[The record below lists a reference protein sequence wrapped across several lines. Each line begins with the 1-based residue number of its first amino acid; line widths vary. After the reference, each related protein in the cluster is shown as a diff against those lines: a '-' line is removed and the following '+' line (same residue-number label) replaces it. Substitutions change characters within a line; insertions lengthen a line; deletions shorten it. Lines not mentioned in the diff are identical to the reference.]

1 MRLLRA
7 LALAVLLLPAAA
19 PSRAQPAAA
28 PVLARHVT
36 DTTGTLSAEQ
46 IAALEAP
53 LAALEKRKGSQ
64 LAVYMTG
71 SLDGASIEQAALAVA
86 ERNALGRAKADDGV
100 LLFIAKDD
108 RKVRIE
114 VGYGLEGA
122 IPDAKA
128 GRIIREYLTPHFREG
143 DYFGGIQSA
152 TGALAGLIDGE
163 DLPPPLVEER
173 QSRQMPGG
181 LFAVFLGFFIGLVA
195 AGTRLKPVFLRRS
208 GAGLVAGGLG
218 FLLLSTLGSGLL
230 AAFVAFLVA
239 SSGPARFSSG
249 RGSWGSFP
257 GGGSGWGGGG
267 GFGGGGWGGGGGGFG
282 GGGASGGW

>member
-1 MRLLRA
+1 MRLSR
-7 LALAVLLLPAAA
+7 ALAVLVLLLSAAG
-19 PSRAQPAAA
+19 PLRAQPAGA
-28 PVLARHVT
+28 PVLTQHVT

-53 LAALEKRKGSQ
+53 LAALEKRTGSQ

-86 ERNALGRAKADDGV
+86 ERNALGRAKVDDGV

-122 IPDAKA
+122 IPDAKS
-128 GRIIREYLTPHFREG
+128 GRIIREYLTPHFRDG
-143 DYFGGIQSA
+143 DYFGGIQAA
-152 TGALAGLIDGE
+152 TQALSGLIDGE

-173 QSRQMPGG
+173 RNRQMPGG

-218 FLLLSTLGSGLL
+218 FVLLSTLGSGIL
-230 AAFVAFLVA
+230 AAVVAFLVA

>member
-1 MRLLRA
+1 MRLLCA

-19 PSRAQPAAA
+19 SLRAQPASA
-28 PVLARHVT
+28 PALARHVT

-53 LAALEKRKGSQ
+53 LAELEKRKGSQ

-71 SLDGASIEQAALAVA
+71 SLDGVPIEEAALAVA
-86 ERNALGRAKADDGV
+86 ERNALGRAKVDDGL

-152 TGALAGLIDGE
+152 TGALAGLIEGE

-173 QSRQMPGG
+173 ARREAPGG
-181 LFAVFLGFFIGLVA
+181 LFAVVIGFFVGLFA

-230 AAFVAFLVA
+230 AALIAFLVA

-267 GFGGGGWGGGGGGFG
+267 FGGGWGGGGGGFG

>member
-1 MRLLRA
+1 MHLLRA

-19 PSRAQPAAA
+19 SLRAQPASA
-28 PVLARHVT
+28 PALARHVT

-53 LAALEKRKGSQ
+53 LAELEKRKGSQ

-71 SLDGASIEQAALAVA
+71 SLDGASIEEVALAVA
-86 ERNALGRAKADDGV
+86 ERNALGRAKVDDGV

-152 TGALAGLIDGE
+152 TGALAGLIEGE

-173 QSRQMPGG
+173 ARREAPGG
-181 LFAVFLGFFIGLVA
+181 LFAVVIGFFVGLFA

-218 FLLLSTLGSGLL
+218 FLLLSTLGSGIL
-230 AAFVAFLVA
+230 AAIVAFLVA

-267 GFGGGGWGGGGGGFG
+267 FGGGGWGGGGGGFG

>member
-1 MRLLRA
+1 MRLSR
-7 LALAVLLLPAAA
+7 ALAVLVLLLSAAG
-19 PSRAQPAAA
+19 PLRAQPAGA
-28 PVLARHVT
+28 PVLTQHVT

-53 LAALEKRKGSQ
+53 LAALEKRTGSQ

-71 SLDGASIEQAALAVA
+71 SLGGASIEQAALAVA
-86 ERNALGRAKADDGV
+86 ERNALGRAKVDDGV

-122 IPDAKA
+122 IPDAKS
-128 GRIIREYLTPHFREG
+128 GRIIREYLTPHFRDG
-143 DYFGGIQSA
+143 DYFGGIQAA
-152 TGALAGLIDGE
+152 TQALSGLIDGE

-173 QSRQMPGG
+173 RNRQMPGG

-218 FLLLSTLGSGLL
+218 FVLLSTLGSGIL
-230 AAFVAFLVA
+230 AAVVAFLVA

>member
-1 MRLLRA
+1 MHLLRA

-19 PSRAQPAAA
+19 SLHAQPASA
-28 PVLARHVT
+28 PALARHVT

-53 LAALEKRKGSQ
+53 LAELEKRKGSQ

-71 SLDGASIEQAALAVA
+71 SLDGASIEEAALAVA
-86 ERNALGRAKADDGV
+86 ERNALGRAKVDDGV

-152 TGALAGLIDGE
+152 TGALAGLIEGE

-173 QSRQMPGG
+173 ARREAPGG
-181 LFAVFLGFFIGLVA
+181 LFAVVIGFFVGLFA

-218 FLLLSTLGSGLL
+218 FLLLSTLGSGIL
-230 AAFVAFLVA
+230 AAIVAFLVA

-267 GFGGGGWGGGGGGFG
+267 FGGGGWGGGGGGFG

>member
-1 MRLLRA
+1 MHLLRA

-19 PSRAQPAAA
+19 SLHAQPASA
-28 PVLARHVT
+28 PALARHVT

-53 LAALEKRKGSQ
+53 LAELEKRKGSQ

-71 SLDGASIEQAALAVA
+71 SLDGASIEEAALAVA
-86 ERNALGRAKADDGV
+86 ERNALGRAKVDDGV

-152 TGALAGLIDGE
+152 TGALAGLIEGE

-173 QSRQMPGG
+173 ARREAPGG
-181 LFAVFLGFFIGLVA
+181 LFAVVIGFFVGLFA

-218 FLLLSTLGSGLL
+218 FLLLSTLGSGIL
-230 AAFVAFLVA
+230 AAIVAFLVA

-267 GFGGGGWGGGGGGFG
+267 GGFG

>member
-1 MRLLRA
+1 MHLLRA

-19 PSRAQPAAA
+19 SLHAQPASA
-28 PVLARHVT
+28 PALARHVT

-53 LAALEKRKGSQ
+53 LAELEKRKGSQ

-71 SLDGASIEQAALAVA
+71 SLDGASIEEAALAVA
-86 ERNALGRAKADDGV
+86 ERNALGRAKVDDGV

-152 TGALAGLIDGE
+152 TGALAGLIEGE

-173 QSRQMPGG
+173 TRREAPGG
-181 LFAVFLGFFIGLVA
+181 LFAVVIGFFVGLFA

-218 FLLLSTLGSGLL
+218 FLLLSTLGSGIL
-230 AAFVAFLVA
+230 AAIVAFLVA

-267 GFGGGGWGGGGGGFG
+267 FGGGGWGGGGGGFG

>member
-19 PSRAQPAAA
+19 SSRAQPGSA
-28 PVLARHVT
+28 PALARHVT

-53 LAALEKRKGSQ
+53 LAELEKRKGSQ

-71 SLDGASIEQAALAVA
+71 SLDGVPIEEAALAVA
-86 ERNALGRAKADDGV
+86 ERNALGRAKVDDGV

-173 QSRQMPGG
+173 ARREAPGG
-181 LFAVFLGFFIGLVA
+181 LFAVVIGFFVGLFA

-230 AAFVAFLVA
+230 AALVAFLVA

-267 GFGGGGWGGGGGGFG
+267 FGGGGWGGGGGGFG